1 MLAVAAAILVLPGC
15 KGEKG
20 PSVPPPSFEAS
31 FDMNATQ
38 DIKDGVNGQVKITAL
53 GKVHE
58 LTVTLT
64 YPDDTYQ
71 KLVASLI
78 GIASNQPVKGQ
89 KTAVFDLVNDS
100 KAASSMGA
108 SRAQGMTSCSLDLM
122 KVVSSLTSTGAS
134 NNDQFKFAIKVVD
147 VEGQTST
154 KTITYKW
161 TAEPTFTWVEMKASG
176 VEYKDASKA
185 AANFKILA
193 PAGLT
198 KLTVKVTTNV
208 VAFNELLNTNIKI
221 AGNKSSSAPVLD
233 LIEDSY
239 AVSYVGTS
247 AENIREKKTEVKLE
261 LTKLLKDFVQRG
273 ASTGSVITMDFT
285 IGDAFGRTVNTE
297 TVTYKYTGDPV
308 E

>member
-1 MLAVAAAILVLPGC
+1 MLAVAAAIVFLSGC

-20 PSVPPPSFEAS
+20 PSVPPPSFDAS
-31 FDMNATQ
+31 FDMNAIQ
-38 DIKDGVNGQVKITAL
+38 DIKEGVNGQVKITAL
-53 GKVHE
+53 GKVRE
-58 LTVTLT
+58 LTVTLN

-89 KTAVFDLVNDS
+89 KSAIFDLVNDA
-100 KAASSMGA
+100 KAVTSMGA
-108 SRAQGMTSCSLDLM
+108 SRAQGLTSCSLDLM
-122 KVVSSLTSTGAS
+122 KVVNVLTSTGAT

-185 AANFKILA
+185 TANFKITA

-198 KLTVKVTTNV
+198 KLTVKVTTDMV
-208 VAFNELLNTNIKI
+208 SFNQWLNQNIKI
-221 AGNKSSSAPVLD
+221 EANRSNEAPLMD
-233 LIEDSY
+233 LLEDAFVQSY
-239 AVSYVGTS
+239 FGVKASDMKD
-247 AENIREKKTEVKLE
+247 KKTEVKLD
-261 LTKLLKDFVQRG
+261 LSKILKDFVERG
-273 ASTGSVITMDFT
+273 APTGSVIKMDFT
-285 IGDAFGRTVNTE
+285 VGDSFARDVKSE
-297 TVTYKYTGDPV
+297 TVIYKYTGDPV